1 MYYRLTKPG
10 IVYGNVFHAIVG
22 VLLAYH
28 TGVTAWNSVGLIV
41 GIALI
46 IASACV
52 ANNILDRSIDQ
63 KMKRTRQRAL
73 VVGDVETTQAILY
86 ALILLTIGVIVMI
99 RMTNLLT
106 LMLSLIA
113 YVWYVWIYG
122 WAKRHTWWSTLIGAV
137 PGAIPIMAGYT
148 AIVGQVDV
156 VVWVAFMLLV
166 FWQMPHFYAI
176 ALYRQKEYA
185 AAGLPVISV
194 ALGRVATYRQMVVYA
209 AAYVISIATLIY
221 VGGMHWTVGSLLLAA
236 GVYWTVTIV
245 RGKATISDTWARTVF
260 KQSLLLT
267 IALML
272 VALINT
278 RLA

>member
-22 VLLAYH
+22 LLLAYH
-28 TGVTAWNSVGLIV
+28 AGITAWNSVGLIL

-52 ANNILDRSIDQ
+52 ANNILDRTIDQ
-63 KMKRTRQRAL
+63 KMQRTKQRAL
-73 VVGDVETTQAILY
+73 VTGSIEETQAILY
-86 ALILLTIGVIVMI
+86 ALILLTIGVVVML
-99 RMTNLLT
+99 RMTNWLT
-106 LMLSLIA
+106 LILSLIA

-122 WAKRHTWWSTLIGAV
+122 WAKRNTWWSTLIGTV

-148 AIVGQVDV
+148 AIAGQIGITA
-156 VVWVAFMLLV
+156 WIAFALLV

-194 ALGRVATYRQMVVYA
+194 VLGRAKTYQQMVGYA
-209 AAYVISIATLIY
+209 VAYLISIAALIY
-221 VGGMHWTVGSLLLAA
+221 AGSVHWTVGSVLFAA
-236 GVYWTVTIV
+236 GAYWTATII
-245 RGKATISDTWARTVF
+245 RGRATISDAWARIVF
-260 KQSLLLT
+260 KQSLVLT
-267 IALML
+267 IVLMV

-278 RLA
+278 WIA